1 MSHWCYPC
9 GKYPT
14 EKEYVKCK
22 EQGHDMDLED
32 DYQPSRSELGL
43 KPISEGKVRNNSRND
58 ENSTIE
64 NIMDF
69 LVKKTSRIVIS
80 SNDSSRVYASIQVNE
95 HQETFEIDSKS
106 TKTLRWLKA
115 TYYKETREIH
125 SEESFK
131 QALDIIKG
139 QAFYSGKTKI

>member
-1 MSHWCYPC
+1 MSHWCNDC

-14 EKEYVKCK
+14 EKEYEKCK
-22 EQGHDMDLED
+22 EQEHDIDLED

-43 KPISEGKVRNNSRND
+43 KPILKNQFHTNSRKD

-64 NIMDF
+64 HLMDF
-69 LVKKTSRIVIS
+69 LLKKTSRIVIS
-80 SNDSSRVYASIQVNE
+80 SNDSSRVYASIQVNG
-95 HQETFEIDSKS
+95 HQETFEIDSKA

-139 QAFYSGKTKI
+139 QAFYSEKSKA